1 MKIFG
6 KGKPNYPPHLEELF
20 KAMESG
26 KRIKSVTC
34 MAGRMGKDDRSRDF
48 TIVNFTAH
56 SYWKG
61 FCVNKEGEAMDYVV
75 VNTTVEKGASFYM
88 DWVLSFEL

>member
-20 KAMESG
+20 QAMESG

-34 MAGRMGKDDRSRDF
+34 MAGRMGKDDRNRDF

>member
-20 KAMESG
+20 QAMEGG

-34 MAGRMGKDDRSRDF
+34 MAGRMGKDGRSKDF
-48 TIVNFTAH
+48 TIVNFTTH

-88 DWVLSFEL
+88 NWILSYEL